1 MLANVALLATSA
13 LIALSAIYPSSS
25 LVSATLTCDPSAVH
39 STTLENYKFDLRGC
53 TDESEL
59 AHIITIH
66 TTAVIL

>member
-13 LIALSAIYPSSS
+13 LIALSAIYPPSS

-39 STTLENYKFDLRGC
+39 STTLKNHKFDLRGC

-59 AHIITIH
+59 AHTIIIH